1 MFQDEDGKFTVAL
14 DYQMADRTP
23 TAETNS
29 QFGIAITTQLSDR
42 ISIDGKVGVPV
53 GGVNQSVIVG
63 NVEVKY
69 RVNDDG
75 TLNLRVFNRE
85 NDINYIGEG
94 IGYTQGLGVSY
105 EVDFDTLR
113 ELWFKI
119 FNIKTQEEKN
129 NASDEI
135 PDSDLSPDFIQW
147 TQERRKRPENP
158 KTEQQRVP
166 ESE

>member
-1 MFQDEDGKFTVAL
+1 M
-14 DYQMADRTP
+14 
-23 TAETNS
+23 
-29 QFGIAITTQLSDR
+29 
-42 ISIDGKVGVPV
+42 
-53 GGVNQSVIVG
+53 IVG
-63 NVEVKY
+63 NVEIKY

-119 FNIKTQEEKN
+119 FNIKTEEEKK

-135 PDSDLSPDFIQW
+135 PDSNLSPDFIQW
-147 TQERRKRPENP
+147 TQERRKKAENP
-158 KTEQQRVP
+158 KTEHQRVP